1 MNNDNQQDPNLQDL
15 KVIGN
20 KRVLVDLKKDLLE
33 QIPQSPKKAE
43 QASQVG
49 LAQTHGELPSA

>member
-1 MNNDNQQDPNLQDL
+1 MNNDNQQDPDLQDL

-33 QIPQSPKKAE
+33 
-43 QASQVG
+43 
-49 LAQTHGELPSA
+49 

>member
-1 MNNDNQQDPNLQDL
+1 MNNDNQQDPDLQDL

-43 QASQVG
+43 
-49 LAQTHGELPSA
+49 